1 MMAAVVD
8 CSHFRLT
15 MFEDEKIA
23 PSKSPVTIGRVVY
36 CSLLLLPTYIFL
48 YLLTLPRFGAELGE
62 GGMLLSIVMLFLSV
76 VLSLIGVIV
85 ILRRRSQQKEHVF
98 WLVVTGIAMVPLLT
112 AVLGSIFVN
121 ARRSPFSS

>member
-1 MMAAVVD
+1 MAAVVD

-62 GGMLLSIVMLFLSV
+62 GGMLLSIVMLFFSL

-85 ILRRRSQQKEHVF
+85 ILRRRSQQKPNGF
-98 WLVVTGIAMVPLLT
+98 WFAVTCIALVPLFSLVVGAIL
-112 AVLGSIFVN
+112 S
-121 ARRSPFSS
+121 